1 VICLG
6 DWIGNF
12 TYGVYDGD
20 RFHLKKYREDQGEII
35 RL

>member
-12 TYGVYDGD
+12 TYGVFDGTE
-20 RFHLKKYREDQGEII
+20 FHLEKYLPDQGEII
-35 RL
+35 RI